1 MYKSV
6 FCIFPN
12 PLHLS
17 MYIISMLQPLYL
29 NFFKF
34 YDPKKQA
41 TKSHKTFSSTRFSPM
56 LSPLS
61 LPQHPD
67 VQPPTYHKIPPVFQL
82 PGADLL
88 WVCIR
93 NEV

>member
-1 MYKSV
+1 M
-6 FCIFPN
+6 
-12 PLHLS
+12 
-17 MYIISMLQPLYL
+17 
-29 NFFKF
+29 
-34 YDPKKQA
+34 
-41 TKSHKTFSSTRFSPM
+41 KSHKPSSSTRFSPM